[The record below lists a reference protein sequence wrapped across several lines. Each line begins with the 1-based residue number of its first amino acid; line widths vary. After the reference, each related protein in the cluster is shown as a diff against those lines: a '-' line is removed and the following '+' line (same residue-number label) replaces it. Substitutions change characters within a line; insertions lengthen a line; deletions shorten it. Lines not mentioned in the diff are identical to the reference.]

1 MTSKHIPRV
10 FNSTSGLLAVMREFL
25 ASVDRLNQT
34 VLFPVRLQDLDQ
46 SQLTSDDQL
55 LQLIKQTTDDDK
67 EAMDLFAVYML
78 LLNTRSELLSGCDV
92 AGKSSAGDSLL
103 GQQLKSMAS
112 MLQSLTKMANTI
124 RGQYETSLYLV

>member
-10 FNSTSGLLAVMREFL
+10 LNSSSGLLAVMREFL

-34 VLFPVRLQDLDQ
+34 VLFPARLQDLDQ
-46 SQLTSDDQL
+46 SQLTPDDQL

-67 EAMDLFAVYML
+67 DAMNLFAVYML

-92 AGKSSAGDSLL
+92 AGKSAGDSLL
-103 GQQLKSMAS
+103 GQQLKSMSS

-124 RGQYETSLYLV
+124 RGQYETSLYLI